1 MPGPVLSCQT
11 MTISPPNTNT
21 PNKQPNGFTR
31 FLSNFVGKGGENIIF
46 PLLGFSV
53 IIFIW
58 SIIAKLTEENI
69 SQLPS
74 PIKTVEDSI
83 PYLENFFSLTQGDEG
98 IFWLTLFSLGR
109 VAAGFIIATA
119 LAVPLGFWV
128 GTSAKASKAI
138 TPLVQLGKPI
148 SPLAWLPVGIV
159 IFSSFESQDLPAI
172 FVIVVTSLWS
182 TLINTALGVQ
192 AIPKDYWNVARVLKM
207 PKMKV
212 VTEIIFPST
221 LPYIFTGLRLS
232 LGTAWLV
239 IVAAEM
245 LTGGTGI
252 GFFVWD
258 VYNTGD
264 ISLVLFS
271 LLIIG
276 VVGLV
281 LDQIVAA
288 VERFIVGRSNV

>member
-1 MPGPVLSCQT
+1 
-11 MTISPPNTNT
+11 MTTATPEPPSSAL
-21 PNKQPNGFTR
+21 KPNGIHR
-31 FLSNFVGKGGENIIF
+31 FLGKFLGKGGENIIF
-46 PLLGFSV
+46 PALGFLAV
-53 IIFIW
+53 LFIW
-58 SIIAKLTEENI
+58 SILAKLTENNV
-69 SQLPS
+69 SKLPD
-74 PIKTVEDSI
+74 PLKTVEDSI
-83 PYLENFFSLTQGDEG
+83 PYLENFFSTTQGDMG

-109 VAAGFIIATA
+109 VGAGFLIATA
-119 LAVPLGFWV
+119 IAVPLGFWV
-128 GTSAKASKAI
+128 GTSPKAAKAI
-138 TPLVQLGKPI
+138 MPLVQLGKPI

-159 IFSSFESQDLPAI
+159 IFSTFESKDLPAI

-182 TLINTALGVQ
+182 TLINTALGVH

-207 PKMKV
+207 PKFKV

-245 LTGGTGI
+245 LTGGAGI

-264 ISLVLFS
+264 TSLVLFS
-271 LLIIG
+271 LVLIG
-276 VVGLV
+276 LVGLM
-281 LDQIVAA
+281 LDQVVVFI
-288 VERFIVGRSNV
+288 ERLIVGRSKT